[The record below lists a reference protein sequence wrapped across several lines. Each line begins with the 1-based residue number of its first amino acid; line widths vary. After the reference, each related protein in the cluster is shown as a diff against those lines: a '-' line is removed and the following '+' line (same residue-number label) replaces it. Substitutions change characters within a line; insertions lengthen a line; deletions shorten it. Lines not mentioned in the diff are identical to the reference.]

1 MGDLADRDRRPE
13 QRGPRLSDPSA
24 SAGFFCRHP
33 LLVLRTVAPFPPR
46 KAGVP
51 ALTSL
56 LPPLQGTSSSFYF
69 LTVSGTAMSDE

>member
-33 LLVLRTVAPFPPR
+33 LLVLRTVAPFPRR

-56 LPPLQGTSSSFYF
+56 LPPPAGDVVILLFPYSFRHC
-69 LTVSGTAMSDE
+69 DE